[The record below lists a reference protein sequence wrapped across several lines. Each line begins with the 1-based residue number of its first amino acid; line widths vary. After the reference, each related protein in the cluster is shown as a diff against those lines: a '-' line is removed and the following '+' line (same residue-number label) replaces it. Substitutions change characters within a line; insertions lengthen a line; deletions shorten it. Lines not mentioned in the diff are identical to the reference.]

1 MELHVNKFD
10 ITQPVSERE
19 GLKLRTGL
27 VLITLLMQEEISL
40 SEIMQATGFTFQEA
54 RLSIQNLLDSRLVKL
69 IASDPLP
76 IISVLDFDACYHFL
90 ELHGYISNPEQGSI
104 SDNLP
109 SVQH

>member
-1 MELHVNKFD
+1 MKLHVNKFD
-10 ITQPVSERE
+10 INKPISERE

-90 ELHGYISNPEQGSI
+90 ELHGYISSPEQGFINDSI
-104 SDNLP
+104 P